1 MKTPSF
7 TDDLQTDTASVC
19 QSPAKLQTR
28 TSTDIINIPTQ
39 PFHKHLKHSVPQPG
53 TPALP
58 PNLLCPTSASLELY
72 RLQTKPLSFF
82 SKLRRCPLASPS
94 LHKPSPSHLD
104 LHLLLA
110 AQPPSLIPTHPSQHS
125 SQNGLTA
132 QVRLGPLEKEMA
144 TTAVLLPGKS
154 HGWRSLVGYSPWD
167 RKESD
172 KDTTEQIHLLTL

>member
-7 TDDLQTDTASVC
+7 TDDLHTDTASIC

-28 TSTDIINIPTQ
+28 TSTDLINIST
-39 PFHKHLKHSVPQPG
+39 HSVPQPG
-53 TPALP
+53 TPALL
-58 PNLLCPTSASLELY
+58 PNLLCPTSASPELY
-72 RLQTKPLSFF
+72 RLQTQPLSFF

-94 LHKPSPSHLD
+94 LHKPSPSRLD

-110 AQPPSLIPTHPSQHS
+110 AQPPSLIPTHPPQHS

-144 TTAVLLPGKS
+144 THCSTIAWKIPWMEEPGRLQS
-154 HGWRSLVGYSPWD
+154 MGSQRVRQGHD
-167 RKESD
+167 
-172 KDTTEQIHLLTL
+172 